1 MRGATAFLLLLS
13 ALAMPA
19 LAGNVYRCDSGDGI
33 TSYANKRVPGASCKL
48 VGSYKPQPAKKFRA
62 APVIAASDAP
72 ATAAPRKDVA
82 ISSAVPPAT
91 FPASPAAASAP
102 PAATSYN
109 APRMVRGQVYAY
121 VGKDGVRNY
130 TSVRPRGVA
139 GGAVRTIKYSYM
151 ETCFACGTRP
161 GVNFGKLRLNTAAY
175 QAEIAAAAREHGVD
189 EAIVR
194 AIIHAESAYN
204 PLALSRVGAQGLMQ
218 LMPATAREEAKRG
231 DVPFTDG
238 TLPQPAVNIDLGSRY
253 LSRLVKQ
260 WKGNLPLAVAS
271 YNAGPGAVSR
281 WIERGGVSEIDVWVA
296 HIPYA
301 ETRTYVGRVL
311 GNLARYAR
319 LTGSTPPSIPL
330 ALDTSLRADDGAF

>member
-1 MRGATAFLLLLS
+1 FASSRAVAGISCIRPSASTGDSAAGAARAPE
-13 ALAMPA
+13 ALCEAYGQLDIA
-19 LAGNVYRCDSGDGI
+19 ARRYRVAQD
-33 TSYANKRVPGASCKL
+33 RVPVAHHERDLSDGNRWAWQCL
-48 VGSYKPQPAKKFRA
+48 FPQPYAPIVKA
-62 APVIAASDAP
+62 AEAREGLPPGLIH
-72 ATAAPRKDVA
+72 
-82 ISSAVPPAT
+82 AVMRQEST
-91 FPASPAAASAP
+91 FDPAALSP
-102 PAATSYN
+102 
-109 APRMVRGQVYAY
+109 V
-121 VGKDGVRNY
+121 
-130 TSVRPRGVA
+130 
-139 GGAVRTIKYSYM
+139 
-151 ETCFACGTRP
+151 
-161 GVNFGKLRLNTAAY
+161 L
-175 QAEIAAAAREHGVD
+175 AE
-189 EAIVR
+189 
-194 AIIHAESAYN
+194 
-204 PLALSRVGAQGLMQ
+204 GLMQ

-301 ETRTYVGRVL
+301 ETRTYVSRVL